1 MAVSFGA
8 EGKHMRYDNIFWVLI
23 APALAS
29 CACFAF
35 EMSCN
40 FAESW
45 NNRFEEVRRGFEML
59 GAKAKREN
67 SDVSFPP
74 VPATNYAER
83 VVLVAE
89 QKRRAPGDI
98 RVLFPATLFGT
109 RVLGSGGR

>member
-1 MAVSFGA
+1 
-8 EGKHMRYDNIFWVLI
+8 MRYDNIFRVLI

-35 EMSCN
+35 EMSGN

-45 NNRFEEVRRGFEML
+45 NNRFEELRRGFEML
-59 GAKAKREN
+59 GGKAKPT
-67 SDVSFPP
+67 DIQISFQQ

-89 QKRRAPGDI
+89 QTRR
-98 RVLFPATLFGT
+98 R
-109 RVLGSGGR
+109 